1 MQQELG
7 SRKAVGPSFMWQFI
21 RLLLYLMSCLVWCG
35 LAFMLIACDRG
46 TANDTEQTSNSEF
59 LSRHWPAVLPPQGE
73 PPAAFTSLEASL
85 DPQSCGECH
94 VAQFKQWQSSLHS
107 HTMGAGIQWQLQLMS
122 QQAGN
127 KCLRCHA
134 PLAEQK
140 ALVALKHNWPNAP
153 DKALPD
159 WLPANLADAGLVCA
173 ACHVRRHQYFGPPA
187 KQTTQT
193 TSGDFPHAGFTASKA
208 FQDSRFCATC
218 HQHNE
223 KDNPP
228 RVNGKLQE
236 DTWNQW
242 QQSPQAQ
249 QGIHCQNCHMP
260 NRQHL
265 WRGIHDADMTRQ
277 ALDIQ
282 LRLKRT
288 GANTV
293 NVEVALHNQGV
304 GHHFPTYMVP
314 KVTLIF
320 SLRNKDSGK
329 EHIFHRYVIGWQVNV
344 ALTEEQFDTRIPAG
358 ETRHLQIP
366 LTLPEADAHWD
377 VELAVEVMPREH
389 YERTFLQSLKYADKL
404 PAKTLNILRQALSE
418 AQATHYRLLQ
428 LQEPVPLWNIAN

>member
-1 MQQELG
+1 MWEL
-7 SRKAVGPSFMWQFI
+7 I
-21 RLLLYLMSCLVWCG
+21 RLSIYLATCLMWCVLALILLG
-35 LAFMLIACDRG
+35 CDDHRAG
-46 TANDTEQTSNSEF
+46 ETGQANISEF
-59 LSRHWPAVLPPQGE
+59 IGAHWPAVLPPQGE
-73 PPAAFTSLEASL
+73 PPANFTPQQASL
-85 DPQSCGECH
+85 DPQACAVCH
-94 VAQFKQWQSSLHS
+94 EDQFKQWQSSLHS
-107 HTMGAGIQWQLQLMS
+107 HTMGPGIQWQLQLMS

-140 ALVALKHNWPNAP
+140 ALVALKHNWPKAP
-153 DKALPD
+153 DKVIPD
-159 WLPANLADAGLVCA
+159 WISPNLADAGLVCA

-187 KQTTQT
+187 KQTP
-193 TSGDFPHAGFTASKA
+193 SGDLPHGGFTASLA
-208 FQDSRFCATC
+208 FQDSRFCAAC

-223 KDNPP
+223 KENPP

-277 ALDIQ
+277 ALDVQ
-282 LRLKRT
+282 LRIKRT

-293 NVEVALHNQGV
+293 DVAAVLHNRGA

-314 KVTLIF
+314 KIELIF
-320 SLRNKDSGK
+320 RLHNRDSGK
-329 EHIFHRYVIGWQVNV
+329 SRVFHRYVIGWQVNV

-358 ETRHLQIP
+358 EIRYLQIP
-366 LTLPEADAHWD
+366 LTLNEVNEHWD
-377 VELAVEVMPREH
+377 IELDVEVSPREH
-389 YERTFLQSLKYADKL
+389 YERTFQQSLKYADTL
-404 PAKTLNILRQALSE
+404 PAETLETLRQALKE

-428 LQEPVPLWNIAN
+428 LQQPVPLWNIAN